1 MINIRESSPKDA
13 DFINLKL
20 ASLYISEL
28 SREFKD
34 VELSSVIKFVET
46 ISQTMKPTKRFI
58 VSIDRSK
65 IGCFTIVDKG
75 EKREK
80 IPLNI
85 IANASETAFGSNIKQ
100 KLLTN
105 YTYCRLQN
113 LVCTKVFDNSLQ
125 LHSFIIED
133 KYRNQKIGKYVLNYI
148 FKEYDINISNI
159 LHLFVLKNNPA
170 LNFYLKNHFIVHKKI
185 IGALA
190 MLELKYPGYILV
202 SSI

>member
-1 MINIRESSPKDA
+1 
-13 DFINLKL
+13 
-20 ASLYISEL
+20 
-28 SREFKD
+28 
-34 VELSSVIKFVET
+34 
-46 ISQTMKPTKRFI
+46 PTKRFI